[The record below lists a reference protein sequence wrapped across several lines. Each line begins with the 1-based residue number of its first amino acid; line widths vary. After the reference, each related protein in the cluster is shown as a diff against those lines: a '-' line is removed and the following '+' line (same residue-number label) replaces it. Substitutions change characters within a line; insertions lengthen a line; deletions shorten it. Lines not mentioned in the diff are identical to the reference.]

1 MVWNVPVADMKQVLR
16 LISTYALV
24 TALFP
29 VFLILA
35 VLYMCIHPNRAAA
48 NAEENPAGEL
58 LPTH

>member
-1 MVWNVPVADMKQVLR
+1 MRWDVPVAAMKQFPR
-16 LISTYALV
+16 LIPAYALV

-35 VLYMCIHPNRAAA
+35 VLYMFVHPNRADAK
-48 NAEENPAGEL
+48 AEENPAGEL

>member
-1 MVWNVPVADMKQVLR
+1 MTWDVPVKDMKQVLG
-16 LISTYALV
+16 IIPAYALV

-35 VLYMCIHPNRAAA
+35 VLYMFIHPNRADA